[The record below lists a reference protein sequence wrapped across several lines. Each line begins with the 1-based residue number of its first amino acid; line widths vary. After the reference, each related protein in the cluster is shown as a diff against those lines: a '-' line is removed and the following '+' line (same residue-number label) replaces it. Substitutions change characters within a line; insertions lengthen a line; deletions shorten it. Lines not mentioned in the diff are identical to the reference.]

1 MKNSR
6 FKFDFRM
13 QFYFKGK
20 YLNLTND
27 GAVYLEK
34 SNMAD
39 AKLNI
44 SLENE
49 IRFTLIIFP

>member
-1 MKNSR
+1 MENSR